1 MLIDTQTLVENFK
14 SIKCLIFSWQKRLT
28 SLNLSGTYQREPS
41 ARPLAVRHLDNR
53 LSMYNIKSKGQQ
65 LSKIV
70 WDNLW
75 TVTQSWNFFNL
86 LFYCQFSN
94 NKTVLVYSAK
104 ISDLLKRALLISAL
118 SIIIFPFQSNSI
130 FR

>member
-75 TVTQSWNFFNL
+75 TVTQSWKFFNL
-86 LFYCQFSN
+86 VFYWQFSN